1 MLTVSIASP
10 AFFRSRALTLAVVDK
25 TAVATFATT
34 SFLRGFVDGGYAN
47 KLGRAFEMKSIL
59 GIYAKKKL
67 EQSRETGLVLS
78 IPEGFHPIR

>member
-10 AFFRSRALTLAVVDK
+10 AFFRSRALTLAVVDR

-47 KLGRAFEMKSIL
+47 KLGRAFEMKSIF
-59 GIYAKKKL
+59 GIYAKKL
-67 EQSRETGLVLS
+67 EQSRDTGLILS